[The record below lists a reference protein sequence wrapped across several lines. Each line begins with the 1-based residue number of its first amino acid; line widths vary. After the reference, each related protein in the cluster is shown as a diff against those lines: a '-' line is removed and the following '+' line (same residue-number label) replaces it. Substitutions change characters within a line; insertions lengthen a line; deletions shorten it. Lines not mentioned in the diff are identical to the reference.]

1 MSRNYPSTAGYAV
14 KSIMILALAIAAFFF
29 MPTCSAFADAE
40 GEAQTFL
47 WEDSMT
53 VYVGESK
60 DNSIFNAYI
69 KSVKSAN
76 PSIATVKRRSDQPEY
91 FDVTGKKAGKTTITV
106 KTDNNKTLKC
116 KITVKAKAGTKTKT
130 ETIKKNYMKNLKGI
144 SWDLKT
150 NGKWFTYQTKYAG
163 IGMRTQRA
171 KITKWK
177 VRTAPTD
184 VKFLTFR
191 VTIDPQW
198 KVTKSQVHKMT
209 NSADFNT
216 YKTTGGNCGYWV
228 VDYATGENLEAE
240 GNNYSVE
247 VSDTGWHVAKTKTFK
262 DDHGCYVNFRTVY
275 TDVTVSYYPG
285 TVLAVGVTGSTSL
298 GQTSGY
304 KSFLNGKAP
313 FGKTTCY
320 SKTNKKVAHF
330 KTVK

>member
-1 MSRNYPSTAGYAV
+1 MSRNYQSTAGYAV
-14 KSIMILALAIAAFFF
+14 KSIVILALTIAAFFF

-40 GEAQTFL
+40 GEAETFL
-47 WEDSMT
+47 WDDVMT
-53 VYVGESK
+53 VTVGKSK
-60 DNSIFNAYI
+60 ENIVFNANV
-69 KSVKSAN
+69 KSVSSAN
-76 PSIATVKRRSDQPEY
+76 TSIATVKRRSSDICR

-116 KITVKAKAGTKTKT
+116 KVTVKSKSGTKTVSAG
-130 ETIKKNYMKNLKGI
+130 KKNYMKNLKGI

-150 NGKWFTYQTKYAG
+150 NGKWFSYQSKYAG

-177 VRTAPTD
+177 VRTSATD

-198 KVTKSQVHKMT
+198 KVTQSQVHKMT
-209 NSADFNT
+209 NSSEFKSYN
-216 YKTTGGNCGYWV
+216 TTGGNCGYWI
-228 VDYATGENLEAE
+228 VDYKTGENLEDD
-240 GNNYSVE
+240 GNSYSVE
-247 VSDTGWHVAKTKTFK
+247 VSDTGWHVSKTKKYT
-262 DDHGCYVNFRTVY
+262 DSHGCYVNLRTVY

-285 TVLAVGVTGSTSL
+285 TVLAVGVGGSTSL
-298 GQTSGY
+298 GSTSGD

-313 FGKTTCY
+313 FGKTTYY